1 MQNWEV
7 LQKKISEMKKDEF
20 IGFMG
25 NNATIQQMRNV
36 LGIEFWD
43 CSRTDC
49 SGRKCKEC
57 VKDILNREY
66 QPPKQEKWIVHR
78 TLKTNGM
85 ETYVSYLEIDRAYFN
100 NKWNTRIIPD
110 YTYNKNY
117 AKSFNKH
124 QAIKVRDELNKDR
137 VGKQYLW
144 VISKVE

>member
-7 LQKKISEMKKDEF
+7 IQKKISEMKKDEF
-20 IGFMG
+20 IGFMS
-25 NNATIQQMRNV
+25 NNVTIQQMRNI

-78 TLKTNGM
+78 TLRKSGI
-85 ETYVSYLEIDRAYFN
+85 ETYVGTEDTKAIGCLYVTESHPVTK
-100 NKWNTRIIPD
+100 NKKYAFMYD
-110 YTYNKNY
+110 EKN
-117 AKSFNKH
+117 
-124 QAIKVRDELNKDR
+124 AIKVRDDLNKYR
-137 VGKQYLW
+137 VGRRYLW
-144 VISKVE
+144 VISKVEE